1 MIGGMSAIGGNAGK
15 VVANRVFGFTYLILE
30 LNSPLNN
37 PSRRRN
43 PNLLHPLR
51 HRHHHMYPSRNRH
64 LLILIVRLTL
74 ALDLILG
81 RLLARLL
88 ARLQNLLVI
97 SLGRPLG
104 RRLSKLLGRLL
115 NRLLLYRLCQEAQ
128 MT

>member
-15 VVANRVFGFTYLILE
+15 VVANRVFGFTYFILE
-30 LNSPLNN
+30 LNSPLN

-51 HRHHHMYPSRNRH
+51 HRHHHMHPSRNRH

-74 ALDLILG
+74 DLILG
-81 RLLARLL
+81 RLL

-115 NRLLLYRLCQEAQ
+115 NRLLLCRLCQEAQ

>member
-51 HRHHHMYPSRNRH
+51 HRHHHMHPSRNRH

-74 ALDLILG
+74 DLILG
-81 RLLARLL
+81 RLL

-115 NRLLLYRLCQEAQ
+115 NRLLLCRLCQEAQ

>member
-30 LNSPLNN
+30 LNSPLN

-51 HRHHHMYPSRNRH
+51 HRHHHMHPSRNRH
-64 LLILIVRLTL
+64 LLILIVRLT
-74 ALDLILG
+74 LDLILG

-115 NRLLLYRLCQEAQ
+115 NRLLLCRLCQEAQ

>member
-30 LNSPLNN
+30 LNSRLNN

-51 HRHHHMYPSRNRH
+51 HRHHHMHPSRNRH

-74 ALDLILG
+74 DLILG
-81 RLLARLL
+81 RLL

-115 NRLLLYRLCQEAQ
+115 NRLLLCRLCQEAQ